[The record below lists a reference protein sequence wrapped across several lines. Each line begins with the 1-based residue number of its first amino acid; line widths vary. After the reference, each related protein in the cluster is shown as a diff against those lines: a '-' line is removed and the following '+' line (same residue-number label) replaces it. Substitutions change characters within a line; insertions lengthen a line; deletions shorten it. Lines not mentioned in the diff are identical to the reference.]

1 MKKTQTQFLELL
13 RAGLWGVAPDPDR
26 FKPDS
31 VDWRAVLRIAK
42 VQTMVVVVADGIE
55 MLLREVWPPKEMMM
69 RLAMMRLKTEQAHA
83 LLNSTIAGKR
93 CRDR

>member
-1 MKKTQTQFLELL
+1 
-13 RAGLWGVAPDPDR
+13 
-26 FKPDS
+26 
-31 VDWRAVLRIAK
+31 
-42 VQTMVVVVADGIE
+42 MVVVVADGIE

>member
-1 MKKTQTQFLELL
+1 M
-13 RAGLWGVAPDPDR
+13 
-26 FKPDS
+26 
-31 VDWRAVLRIAK
+31 RIAK